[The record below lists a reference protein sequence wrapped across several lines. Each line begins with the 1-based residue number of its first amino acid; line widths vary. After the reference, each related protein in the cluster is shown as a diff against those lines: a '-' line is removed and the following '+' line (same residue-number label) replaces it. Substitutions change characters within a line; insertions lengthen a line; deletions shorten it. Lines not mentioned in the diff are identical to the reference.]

1 MQRAIET
8 QRLRLASSEVEDRR
22 DAVMKLGWMKRPEA
36 SRVAALALNDPSEVV
51 RATATTAVLS
61 LPPEEAAGLLLPLLK
76 DKREFVRQEAA
87 YALGHTRSVSAVGSL
102 IVVLESDKQPGVRGA
117 ASVALGQIGDQA
129 AAPALAAA
137 LDPNSALSRSTRRK
151 KEDNEFVRRASARSL
166 GQVGSR
172 VGVPALIAVL
182 GDEKASDDLRRE
194 SARSLGLIGD
204 ASAVPALRAV
214 LTVQDP
220 TLSFLAFEA
229 LRKMTASQNSPPPS

>member
-1 MQRAIET
+1 
-8 QRLRLASSEVEDRR
+8 
-22 DAVMKLGWMKRPEA
+22 MKLGWMKRPEA
-36 SRVAALALNDPSEVV
+36 SRVAALALSDPAEIV

-61 LPPEEAAGLLLPLLK
+61 LPPEEAAGVLLPLLK
-76 DKREFVRQEAA
+76 DKREFVRQETA
-87 YALGHTRSVSAVGSL
+87 YALGHTRSVSAIGPL

-129 AAPALAAA
+129 AAIALAAA
-137 LDPNSALSRSTRRK
+137 LDPSSAPQGSRRK

-172 VGVPALIAVL
+172 VGVPALIRVL

-204 ASAVPALRAV
+204 VSAVPALKAV
-214 LTVQDP
+214 LTARDP
-220 TLSFLAFEA
+220 SLSFLAFEA
-229 LRKMTASQNSPPPS
+229 LRKMTANQNNPPPS